1 MICILAIADGGKALE
16 PVCAAAAHFAGLLGG
31 QAHALHVRDS
41 LVFERSGHGA
51 FAIGNVI
58 GDVLDSADQKAA
70 ARADAARK
78 AYDKAAAKLPNP
90 KFIDASGDESER
102 VTAHGRLA
110 DLIVVG
116 RPGADELKPEPDHV
130 RAAIFE
136 SGRPVMVVPP
146 QWTPGALAHAVVAW
160 NGSQQVARALG
171 AAVPFLHHAGRIT
184 VASAGKDDADGKAPD
199 MGAAAAYLGRHGI
212 EAITETFDAGSGSAR
227 ARGRAL
233 ISYVDEVGAGLLVM
247 GAYGQAGMLRFLGLG
262 GATAKVI
269 TGCPVPVL
277 LAH

>member
-1 MICILAIADGGKALE
+1 MICILAIADGGKALDS
-16 PVCAAAAHFAGLLGG
+16 VCSAAAHFAGLLGG

-41 LVFERSGHGA
+41 LAFQRSSHGA
-51 FAIGNVI
+51 FAIGSAVN
-58 GDVLDSADQKAA
+58 DVLKSGDEKAT
-70 ARADAARK
+70 ARADMARK
-78 AYDKAAAKLPNP
+78 VYERAATNLPNP
-90 KFIDASGDESER
+90 NFIDTDGDEAEK

-110 DLIVVG
+110 DLIVIG
-116 RPGADELKPEPDHV
+116 RPGADELKPEPEHV
-130 RAAIFE
+130 KAAIFE

-146 QWTPGALAHAVVAW
+146 QWKPGKLGHAVVAW
-160 NGSQQVARALG
+160 NGSQQVSRALG
-171 AAVPFLHHAGRIT
+171 AAVPLLRHADQVT
-184 VASAGKDDADGKAPD
+184 VVSAGNDEDDPSRPD
-199 MGAAAAYLGRHGI
+199 TDAVTAYLARHGVAATAG
-212 EAITETFDAGSGSAR
+212 EFDGSGSAR

-233 ISYVDEVGAGLLVM
+233 LGYVAQENAGLLVM